1 MKNAVTLIGQLG
13 ETGLTMRYGFYR
25 WKIVTEKLRAVKGER
40 SRVSVYNA
48 AGGFD
53 AEHPGENDD
62 RVTQLLEASKFEV
75 HARIIDEQKR
85 HRRTPDELVSSYCST
100 VEYVGERSE
109 NFPRP
114 PPEKSTAPLPPSRRP
129 PTQAPQPKPATYPL
143 SPTPPKPPEREPS
156 ASSLFSSP
164 APRSST
170 PHSPTTP
177 LPWRSPRYKL
187 QAPVHEQPRGID
199 KVRDRVGQP

>member
-129 PTQAPQPKPATYPL
+129 PTQASHLPIEPNTTQASRARAERFVVVLVARAPL
-143 SPTPPKPPEREPS
+143 VHAPLAHDPSPMALSQVQAAGAR
-156 ASSLFSSP
+156 
-164 APRSST
+164 PRAAKG
-170 PHSPTTP
+170 H
-177 LPWRSPRYKL
+177 R
-187 QAPVHEQPRGID
+187 Q
-199 KVRDRVGQP
+199 GQG